1 MPYVWN
7 DDHFLKFF
15 FVRELAK
22 FALQLWKIEITENVY
37 NVLKVTTL
45 FIFYP
50 YQTNRLSYI
59 YLPYKLNH
67 KAAALIIPLELGAP

>member
-7 DDHFLKFF
+7 DDHFLNFF
-15 FVRELAK
+15 LSENSPN
-22 FALQLWKIEITENVY
+22 LQLWKIEVTENVY

-59 YLPYKLNH
+59 STLNH
-67 KAAALIIPLELGAP
+67 QAAALTIPLELGAP